1 MKDNTNNIRK
11 HLAALCSSIWSC
23 KAPQIINT
31 VKIILVKHFLAEPS
45 VQLLVIS
52 ATVYLKE
59 PVVVKLVSSVQVHVT
74 SLHVSQ
80 SDQPAVHF
88 PCLYHYHNF
97 LTCHCFATCRFYDNA
112 AAEPVTMSGWH
123 DQVSGYSGAGLG
135 NHRCIGIPRNASG
148 PSLLWERQLYFC
160 SVTKMCP
167 STPRTPSQ
175 TTTQGGTFPPSE
187 SQEQLHQWQRVER
200 KRIVH

>member
-1 MKDNTNNIRK
+1 M
-11 HLAALCSSIWSC
+11 
-23 KAPQIINT
+23 
-31 VKIILVKHFLAEPS
+31 
-45 VQLLVIS
+45 
-52 ATVYLKE
+52 
-59 PVVVKLVSSVQVHVT
+59 QVHVT

-97 LTCHCFATCRFYDNA
+97 LTCHCFATCHFYDNA

-123 DQVSGYSGAGLG
+123 DQVSGYSGARLG
-135 NHRCIGIPRNASG
+135 NHRCTGIPRNASG

-200 KRIVH
+200 KRIFHLTSSGYSVTIRSRLPQKDEKKKNLSTLNHQHHLSIDKTEINCPVRMA